1 MRGALR
7 ALMLALAGG
16 LAGAW
21 LERGRARPAAAAAP
35 PSPPPEPDPD
45 PDPDAHPDPGPDPH
59 PDADP
64 DPGPDLGQ
72 VDQADEAAL
81 LRARLEM
88 IAQEQGR
95 FRHDMRGA
103 LSPAML
109 SADRLVTHA
118 DPAVQRAGDRILRSL
133 ERAAAL
139 LDAQRNDTLPPEAP
153 PSDPTPPS

>member
-45 PDPDAHPDPGPDPH
+45 PHPDAH
-59 PDADP
+59 
-64 DPGPDLGQ
+64 PDLGQ

>member
-45 PDPDAHPDPGPDPH
+45 AHPDPGPDPH
-59 PDADP
+59 PDP
-64 DPGPDLGQ
+64 HPDLGQ

>member
-45 PDPDAHPDPGPDPH
+45 AHPDPGPDPH
-59 PDADP
+59 PDP
-64 DPGPDLGQ
+64 HPDLGQ

-81 LRARLEM
+81 LRARLEA